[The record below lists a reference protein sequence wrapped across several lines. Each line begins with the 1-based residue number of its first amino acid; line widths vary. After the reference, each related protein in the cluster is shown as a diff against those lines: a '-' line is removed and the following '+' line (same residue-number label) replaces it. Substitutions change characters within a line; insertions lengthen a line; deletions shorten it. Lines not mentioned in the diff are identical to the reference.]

1 MWDRDVLLDLLV
13 TDEHTCH
20 PRDDAQNYLIDA
32 RCTGTN
38 ASAYQVYLDLGQL
51 NATSTLS
58 TRWTVVSP

>member
-13 TDEHTCH
+13 ADEHTCH

-38 ASAYQVYLDLGQL
+38 AYAYQVYLDLGQL

-58 TRWTVVSP
+58 TRWTVVFP